1 MAGQWASGART
12 GGAGPRAASNAEQRD
27 SGARWKKEGGGRGA
41 GGWARALSESVTRCC
56 ERAVGEA
63 SDARDQAAS
72 EREEERQ
79 AGRERAHAARL
90 KRDCWA
96 GGWAARPV
104 RGSWL
109 GQRAGPKREERKG
122 LIGPGFLFSFLFSIP
137 TSNKV

>member
-1 MAGQWASGART
+1 MAGQWASGTRT

-56 ERAVGEA
+56 ERAVGES

-72 EREEERQ
+72 EREEERR

-90 KRDCWA
+90 KRDC
-96 GGWAARPV
+96 
-104 RGSWL
+104 
-109 GQRAGPKREERKG
+109 
-122 LIGPGFLFSFLFSIP
+122 
-137 TSNKV
+137 

>member
-1 MAGQWASGART
+1 MG
-12 GGAGPRAASNAEQRD
+12 
-27 SGARWKKEGGGRGA
+27 
-41 GGWARALSESVTRCC
+41 ES
-56 ERAVGEA
+56 

-96 GGWAARPV
+96 GGWAARAV

-109 GQRAGPKREERKG
+109 GQRAGPKREKKKG
-122 LIGPGFLFSFLFSIP
+122 LIGPGFLFSFLFSISI
-137 TSNKV
+137 SNKV

>member
-1 MAGQWASGART
+1 MCSSDLPH
-12 GGAGPRAASNAEQRD
+12 GPPL
-27 SGARWKKEGGGRGA
+27 A
-41 GGWARALSESVTRCC
+41 GGWARALSER
-56 ERAVGEA
+56 RAVGEA

-122 LIGPGFLFSFLFSIP
+122 LIGPGFLFSFLFSIH

>member
-1 MAGQWASGART
+1 M
-12 GGAGPRAASNAEQRD
+12 
-27 SGARWKKEGGGRGA
+27 
-41 GGWARALSESVTRCC
+41 
-56 ERAVGEA
+56 GEA

-79 AGRERAHAARL
+79 AGRERAHAAQL
-90 KRDCWA
+90 KRDCRA

>member
-1 MAGQWASGART
+1 M
-12 GGAGPRAASNAEQRD
+12 
-27 SGARWKKEGGGRGA
+27 
-41 GGWARALSESVTRCC
+41 
-56 ERAVGEA
+56 GEA

-122 LIGPGFLFSFLFSIP
+122 LIGPGFLFFFLFSIP